1 MLHHPVV
8 VSQNVGCFLRLS
20 FEELAQ
26 SLVKHVN
33 KYNSGVSFKQRHT
46 PLETTMGDDGVWIC
60 KLPCTYICVLAC
72 MAGTKKGRGGKGEK
86 SGKGKA
92 FSPQSLPFC
101 YLATVFKNSQLN

>member
-26 SLVKHVN
+26 SLVKHIN
-33 KYNSGVSFKQRHT
+33 KHNSGVSFKQRHT

-60 KLPCTYICVLAC
+60 KLPCTYIRVLAC
-72 MAGTKKGRGGKGEK
+72 VAGTKKGRGGKGE
-86 SGKGKA
+86 
-92 FSPQSLPFC
+92 
-101 YLATVFKNSQLN
+101 

>member
-33 KYNSGVSFKQRHT
+33 KHNSGVSFKQRHT
-46 PLETTMGDDGVWIC
+46 PRETTMGDDGV
-60 KLPCTYICVLAC
+60 
-72 MAGTKKGRGGKGEK
+72 
-86 SGKGKA
+86 
-92 FSPQSLPFC
+92 
-101 YLATVFKNSQLN
+101 